1 MAERAKRTDEK
12 LWEKVKARV
21 TKGSKGGD
29 AGEWSARK
37 AQLAV
42 SEYKKAGG
50 GYEGGKSADNS
61 LTQWTKEDWGT
72 KSGKKSGET
81 HERYLPRKAREELS
95 DGEYARTTAAKRRDT
110 AKGKQFSS
118 QPEDV
123 ARKTAKARDTGK
135 NTAKKAPARKAPAK
149 KTPEK
154 AAAKPAA
161 KRSAAT
167 TRRAAPAKPKT
178 AAAERSTTARKPA
191 APAKSAA
198 KAPARR
204 AAPAARKAEPKKAAP
219 KRATAARKAPVKKAA
234 AKKTPAKKTPARRAA
249 AARQSAAT
257 RRATP
262 KAPKGG
268 KKA

>member
-1 MAERAKRTDEK
+1 MAARAKRTDEK

-95 DGEYARTTAAKRRDT
+95 DAEYARTTAAKRRDT

-118 QPEDV
+118 QPKDV

-135 NTAKKAPARKAPAK
+135 DTTKKAPAR
-149 KTPEK
+149 K

-161 KRSAAT
+161 KRSTAT
-167 TRRAAPAKPKT
+167 TRRAAPAKPRT
-178 AAAERSTTARKPA
+178 DAAAKRSTTAARKPA
-191 APAKSAA
+191 AKRAAPAKGA

-204 AAPAARKAEPKKAAP
+204 AAPSAKKAAP
-219 KRATAARKAPVKKAA
+219 KRASAATKAPANRGSA
-234 AKKTPAKKTPARRAA
+234 AKAPPRRAA
-249 AARQSAAT
+249 AARQGTAT
-257 RRATP
+257 RRAAS

>member
-198 KAPARR
+198 KASGPIWVISFTRTGRTRAGSPSPWRASASISGSPWSPSWKSTTASR
-204 AAPAARKAEPKKAAP
+204 PPAAP
-219 KRATAARKAPVKKAA
+219 
-234 AKKTPAKKTPARRAA
+234 
-249 AARQSAAT
+249 
-257 RRATP
+257 
-262 KAPKGG
+262 
-268 KKA
+268 